1 MQIGYL
7 SNLDGGC
14 LLCRGGGV
22 RGRRCIKRGGGGKL
36 QLQLGEL
43 QLQLGELQLQLG
55 ELQLQLGKLLI

>member
-14 LLCRGGGV
+14 FCVEGGGV
-22 RGRRCIKRGGGGKL
+22 QVRRCIKRGGGGKL

-55 ELQLQLGKLLI
+55 KLLI